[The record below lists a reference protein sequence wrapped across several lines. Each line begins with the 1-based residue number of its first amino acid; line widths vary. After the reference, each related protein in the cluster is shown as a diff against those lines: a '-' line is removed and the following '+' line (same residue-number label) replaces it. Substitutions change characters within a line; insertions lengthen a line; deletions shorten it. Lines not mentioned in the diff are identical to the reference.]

1 MTGTAGRHHLAD
13 LWPLFGLSI
22 RTPRLTLT
30 PVRDDHLPGLVDAI
44 LAGIHDPSVMPFS
57 PAWTDAPR
65 DTLIRESL
73 KYHWGLR
80 AAVSP
85 ESWTI
90 SFAVQHEGRIIGVQ
104 DLSARSF
111 ALMRRVGTGSW
122 LTLDAQGRGLGK
134 EMRSA
139 VLSFAFDHLGAHS
152 AVSDAAVWNAASLGV
167 SAALGYRF
175 NGTTLAEARPGEVRE
190 QQLLLL
196 PRENFRR
203 PEWTAAVEGVD
214 AVRPILAGA

>member
-1 MTGTAGRHHLAD
+1 MTGTAGTRLAD

-30 PVRDDHLPGLVDAI
+30 PVRDDQLPGLVDAI
-44 LAGIHDPSVMPFS
+44 LAGIHDPSVMPFGI
-57 PAWTDAPR
+57 PWTDAPR
-65 DTLIRESL
+65 DSLIRESL
-73 KYHWGLR
+73 KYQWSLR
-80 AAVSP
+80 AALSP
-85 ESWTI
+85 DDWTI
-90 SFAVQHEGRIIGVQ
+90 SFAVQYEGRIIGVQ

-111 ALMRRVGTGSW
+111 ALLRRVSTGSW
-122 LTLDAQGRGLGK
+122 LRLDAQGRGLGK

-139 VLSFAFDHLGAHS
+139 VLSFAFDHLGAQS

-167 SAALGYRF
+167 SAALGYEP
-175 NGTTLAEARPGEVRE
+175 NGTALTETRPGEASE

-196 PRENFRR
+196 ARENFRR
-203 PEWTAAVEGVD
+203 PEWTAVVEGVD

>member
-1 MTGTAGRHHLAD
+1 MTGTAGTRLAEF
-13 LWPLFGLSI
+13 WPLFGLSI
-22 RTPRLTLT
+22 STPRLVLT
-30 PVRDDHLPGLVDAI
+30 PVRDDQLPGLVDAI

-111 ALMRRVGTGSW
+111 ALLRRVSTGSW

-167 SAALGYRF
+167 SAALGYQP
-175 NGTTLAEARPGEVRE
+175 NGTTLTEARPGEVRE

-196 PRENFRR
+196 TREDFRR